1 MCQCEKGRKESYAD
15 HTSSSR
21 GNEPYQQEIDS
32 PPQPSAIANKN
43 IPERPLTLS
52 GKFVEDKQFWNAS
65 FEKWRGARHIKNI

>member
-15 HTSSSR
+15 HTSSR

-43 IPERPLTLS
+43 IPNQPPVVRKQNERPLTLS
-52 GKFVEDKQFWNAS
+52 GKFVEDKQFW
-65 FEKWRGARHIKNI
+65 KTRII